1 MSLYLRRFRFG
12 GSEVRGQK
20 AREYKL
26 REHVENTRF
35 LVCILT
41 RISVLYL
48 SYLNVVFG
56 LWPGAMHGMIF

>member
-1 MSLYLRRFRFG
+1 MSLYLRRSRFG

-56 LWPGAMHGMIF
+56 L